1 MFDLYELE
9 HCPYCQK
16 VMDFMDKNGVKYQK
30 HDISK
35 PNEEEVLIKLGGK
48 RQVPFLFEKSSGLKM
63 YESADII
70 EYLSSLF

>member
-16 VMDFMDKNGVKYQK
+16 VMDFMEKNGVKYQK

-35 PNEEEVLIKLGGK
+35 PNEEV
-48 RQVPFLFEKSSGLKM
+48 
-63 YESADII
+63 ADSKCMNPPI
-70 EYLSSLF
+70 L